1 MGTFD
6 APAALWARERVAR
19 GDVPTLQEALI
30 CCDATLLVRAIREEH
45 AGGEGGALRGAGVA
59 AERRRVGELELAEGL
74 WRLCEAPVKRTCGRE
89 RLLLPAE
96 SFAPRSDGEGLVR
109 SVRMRLLEWGDEAC
123 ARRVLAAGGA
133 EAADGARASRETTGM
148 PCRELVGWP
157 RADALASRVWLG
169 GPWSECER
177 HRALACA
184 AWELLRVDAETGG
197 CRGGVAPGVGVAGVG
212 RRGDANAG
220 IAATEALAEGEAL
233 GGRCIREG
241 PSAGRGERLEVAR
254 RRDGPYGA
262 SSVSGYWELRAAE
275 LGLRVP
281 DRYEDDGRAALA
293 ACARR
298 LNEGC
303 ELDLCRR
310 FLDALERMGVA
321 GGAG

>member
-30 CCDATLLVRAIREEH
+30 CCDAPLLVRAIREEH
-45 AGGEGGALRGAGVA
+45 AGGEGGALRGAGVV
-59 AERRRVGELELAEGL
+59 AERRRVGERELAEGL

-89 RLLLPAE
+89 RLLLPLE
-96 SFAPRSDGEGLVR
+96 SFVPTPDGEGLVR
-109 SVRMRLLEWGDEAC
+109 LMRMRLLEWEDEAC
-123 ARRVLAAGGA
+123 ARRVLALGGTEASGGIPVPCAA
-133 EAADGARASRETTGM
+133 EGVPR
-148 PCRELVGWP
+148 RELAGRP
-157 RADALASRVWLG
+157 CADALASRVWLG

-197 CRGGVAPGVGVAGVG
+197 CRGGVAPGTGVAGG
-212 RRGDANAG
+212 ERRGGANAE
-220 IAATEALAEGEAL
+220 ISTTEALAEGEVL

-254 RRDGPYGA
+254 RWDGPYGA
-262 SSVSGYWELRAAE
+262 SSVSEYWELRAAE
-275 LGLRVP
+275 LGLRAP